1 MTTMIIIYAVL
12 LLFGA
17 GYAAINIFHI
27 FRFRLPN
34 DNAYLAMSVYLLVAL
49 GVIIGS
55 ISAAIIASQL

>member
-17 GYAAINIFHI
+17 GYATINIFHI

-34 DNAYLAMSVYLLVAL
+34 DHAYVAVGIYLLVVL
-49 GVIIGS
+49 GVVIGS
-55 ISAAIIASQL
+55 ISVAVIAFQL